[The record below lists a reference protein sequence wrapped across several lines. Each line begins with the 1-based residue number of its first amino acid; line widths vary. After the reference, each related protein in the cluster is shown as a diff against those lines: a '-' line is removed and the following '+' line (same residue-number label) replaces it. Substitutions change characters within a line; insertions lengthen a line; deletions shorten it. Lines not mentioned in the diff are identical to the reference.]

1 MKIRKKIKHK
11 TLMKKTEKLLL
22 EQGYGGFNFSLLSN
36 HLNIGRSTLY
46 EYYAS
51 KDELVA
57 DYMTELMVSY
67 TEELTLI
74 AEGPDAE
81 AQLIQLIQLMI
92 KYAHIH
98 DVLQMIPLMQSD
110 SQPVQ
115 KVKENFVKDHLVII
129 NYIIDIVEFGKKQS
143 VIREEIPTNI
153 LVNLLFNTINKPSSL
168 DMDLNTWARWVWEI
182 ISVGVTP
189 RN

>member
-81 AQLIQLIQLMI
+81 AQLIQLIQLMRSEERR
-92 KYAHIH
+92 
-98 DVLQMIPLMQSD
+98 VG
-110 SQPVQ
+110 
-115 KVKENFVKDHLVII
+115 KE
-129 NYIIDIVEFGKKQS
+129 
-143 VIREEIPTNI
+143 
-153 LVNLLFNTINKPSSL
+153 
-168 DMDLNTWARWVWEI
+168 
-182 ISVGVTP
+182 
-189 RN
+189 